1 MFPTSVSDDINA
13 ESILKVASCNSAE
26 MLQEIQDERPD
37 FAVVFGTGK
46 LSVDQI
52 SDGMINVHPGIAQKK
67 CHFHSLG
74 QACP

>member
-13 ESILKVASCNSAE
+13 EPILKVASCNSAE

-46 LSVDQI
+46 LSVDEI
-52 SDGMINVHPGIAQKK
+52 PDGMINVHPKIAKK
-67 CHFHSLG
+67 GHFRSLG